1 MMGIINTAQKGEILK
16 SLTKIR
22 SLASVP
28 FGCRYRLIDFALSN
42 MVNSGINYI
51 GILLEEKYRSLLD
64 HIGPGKAWD
73 LDRKRGGLY
82 FLPPA
87 KVYHKNG
94 IYKGDIENFY
104 MNLDYI
110 HRCNA
115 EYVIICSPHII
126 CNMNYNKVLDYHKQN
141 QADITVVYKQK
152 PAMIKKS
159 YQYTVLETDQ
169 NGKIIDMKD
178 KSYSTQY
185 NKISLHK
192 YLMKKELLCEIIDEC
207 ASRGNWDF
215 VRHGII
221 NNIKKYNIYGYSYQ
235 GFLEIIN
242 SINNYYNCNLDLLNY
257 QNLKQL
263 FLKQKIYTK
272 SKDEAPTRITHT
284 SRFKNSLAANGCII
298 KGEVKNSILFREVK
312 VEKGAQI
319 KNSIIMQRAKVRE
332 NARLENVILDKN
344 VEITQDKILKGG
356 ANRPTIIEKNEVV

>member
-1 MMGIINTAQKGEILK
+1 MEKMMGIINTAQKGEILK

-235 GFLEIIN
+235 GFLEII
-242 SINNYYNCNLDLLNY
+242 
-257 QNLKQL
+257 
-263 FLKQKIYTK
+263 
-272 SKDEAPTRITHT
+272 HT

-319 KNSIIMQRAKVRE
+319 KNSIIMQRAKVRK